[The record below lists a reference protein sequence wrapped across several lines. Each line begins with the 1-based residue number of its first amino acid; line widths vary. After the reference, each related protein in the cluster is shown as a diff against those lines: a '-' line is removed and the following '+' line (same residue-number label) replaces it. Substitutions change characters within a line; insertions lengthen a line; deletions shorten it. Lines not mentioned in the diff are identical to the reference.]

1 MQDYMDKMTEQRK
14 QSRSKFVQLP
24 RTIKSP
30 KSEKKNHPA
39 CRSGCYIYAASL
51 FHNTSYWCVL
61 SMAINKMRYEIMMST
76 SFFRWLHVSR
86 QFSCSHTLSLSAN
99 EQTFLFSAGC
109 FVVVSLG
116 RSTNNTSSPLPPR
129 QTYTGEAIRDANQPP
144 NCTVLPRPPSL
155 QASCYLHL
163 FSKLKKRL
171 KDQRFVYDEVLSKKM
186 PKKIVIERFQI

>member
-1 MQDYMDKMTEQRK
+1 MQHYMDKMTEQRK

-30 KSEKKNHPA
+30 KSEKKSHPA

-86 QFSCSHTLSLSAN
+86 QFSCSHTFSLSAN
-99 EQTFLFSAGC
+99 EQTNIFIFCWLFRCRVIGS
-109 FVVVSLG
+109 FDKQHQLSLA
-116 RSTNNTSSPLPPR
+116 SSPDLYRWSNKRCKSTPELHSIAASTISP
-129 QTYTGEAIRDANQPP
+129 GFLLSPF
-144 NCTVLPRPPSL
+144 VLKTKETLERPAL
-155 QASCYLHL
+155 
-163 FSKLKKRL
+163 RL
-171 KDQRFVYDEVLSKKM
+171 WWSAQ
-186 PKKIVIERFQI
+186 